1 MLAKPLPVIWF
12 TEGRKKKLKKVKKT
26 LDTYRENVVYLDIRF
41 NEGMKTRSR
50 HEIAQIGV
58 VGRQ

>member
-1 MLAKPLPVIWF
+1 MLAKPWPVIWF
-12 TEGRKKKLKKVKKT
+12 TEGRKKKIKKT
-26 LDTYRENVVYLDIRF
+26 LDAYGIYVVYSSIRF

>member
-1 MLAKPLPVIWF
+1 MLAKPWPVIWF
-12 TEGRKKKLKKVKKT
+12 MEGRKKNKKT
-26 LDTYRENVVYLDIRF
+26 LDAYGIYVVYSSIRF
-41 NEGMKTRSR
+41 DKEMKTRSR

>member
-1 MLAKPLPVIWF
+1 MLAKPLLVIWF
-12 TEGRKKKLKKVKKT
+12 TEGRKKNKKT
-26 LDTYRENVVYLDIRF
+26 LDAYGIYVVYSSIRF

>member
-1 MLAKPLPVIWF
+1 MLAKPWPVIWF
-12 TEGRKKKLKKVKKT
+12 TEERKKKLKKVKKT